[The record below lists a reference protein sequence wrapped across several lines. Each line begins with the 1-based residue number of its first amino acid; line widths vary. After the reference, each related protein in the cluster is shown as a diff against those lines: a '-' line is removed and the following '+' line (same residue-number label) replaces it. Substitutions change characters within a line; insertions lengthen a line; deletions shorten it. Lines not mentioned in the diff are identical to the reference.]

1 MLAGDGTGDGL
12 CLWEFTG
19 EGRTVS
25 AEKTSLHCDWAA
37 SAGAVAKP
45 SKRANLK
52 LHDIKVPKIG
62 GGKTCKD
69 GAGEEVS
76 RPKV

>member
-1 MLAGDGTGDGL
+1 
-12 CLWEFTG
+12 
-19 EGRTVS
+19 
-25 AEKTSLHCDWAA
+25 
-37 SAGAVAKP
+37 VAKP

-52 LHDIKVPKIG
+52 LHDIVVPKIG